1 MYQTIIYNNCK
12 YQDLISKNVGVGR
25 GAVRVKN
32 GLKMSKNVGYIVVMV
47 VGLYLTNQFFIYMG
61 PRPARFT
68 ARYSKYYKY
77 YFCNIF

>member
-32 GLKMSKNVGYIVVMV
+32 GLKMSGISYIVYVS
-47 VGLYLTNQFFIYMG
+47 LTNQFFI
-61 PRPARFT
+61 
-68 ARYSKYYKY
+68 
-77 YFCNIF
+77 